1 MGSTCLLDPRCWTQ
15 VAWGWHGFNM
25 LVRPMSFG
33 SDLVAR
39 PMAFRPGVVVRSKNL
54 IIFIIINIIINKFE
68 KKILLLLKK
77 P

>member
-1 MGSTCLLDPRCWTQ
+1 
-15 VAWGWHGFNM
+15 
-25 LVRPMSFG
+25 MSFG

-39 PMAFRPGVVVRSKNL
+39 PMALRPGVVVRSKNL

-68 KKILLLLKK
+68 NKIITIEKK